1 MPPGCKF
8 EPDSVTDDEV
18 HDSLP
23 DEYNSVTMTAARKD
37 DDRSLKQC
45 RTPRLLVSVRSRAE
59 AVEALAGGAEILDV
73 KEPAR
78 GSLGMADA
86 ATIRE
91 IAETIR
97 VAGTA
102 TPLSVALGEV
112 IDWINQ
118 TDGVAL
124 PGEVTFAKLGMSGL
138 ADREDWRSLWRVTR
152 KRFDQCR
159 SLPLRWVAVAYADIE
174 AACSPSIDEIATA
187 AIEAGCAG
195 LLIDTFAKTGQSLS
209 DLLAAS
215 PLQQFAE
222 RCHASGLFLAIAGS
236 LRMSDLPSFRD
247 VDADII
253 AIRSAA
259 CENHDRKGTVS
270 ATKIAQFRN
279 SLTWMSSREDRCL
292 QSLQTET

>member
-1 MPPGCKF
+1 MLPGCKF

-23 DEYNSVTMTAARKD
+23 DEYNSVTMTVARKD
-37 DDRSLKQC
+37 EGRSLKPC

-59 AVEALAGGAEILDV
+59 AIEALAGGADILDV

-78 GSLGMADA
+78 GSLGMAD
-86 ATIRE
+86 TVSIHE

-97 VAGTA
+97 DPSIA
-102 TPLSVALGEV
+102 TPLSVALGEL
-112 IDWINQ
+112 IDWIDQ
-118 TDGVAL
+118 TDDVTL
-124 PGEVTFAKLGMSGL
+124 PEEVTFAKLGMSGL
-138 ADREDWRSLWRVTR
+138 TNQEDWRSLWRVTR

-159 SLPLRWVAVAYADIE
+159 NLPLRWVAVAYADFDV
-174 AACSPSIDEIATA
+174 ACSPSIDDVATS

-209 DLLAAS
+209 DLLSAS
-215 PLQQFAE
+215 QLQQLAE

-236 LRMSDLPSFRD
+236 LKMSDLTSFCD
-247 VDADII
+247 VDADIV

-259 CENHDRKGTVS
+259 CEHHDRKGTIS

-279 SLTWMSSREDRCL
+279 SLIQLSSREDRCM
-292 QSLQTET
+292 QSLQAET